1 MVHFR
6 STTKT
11 LMVLLDMAHTFLA
24 SLKSVLPDATGS
36 KIVSGLSCE
45 HSNLSSAL
53 LASLEDSYLRV
64 ELVGLKLPPGAPV
77 MEVKNE
83 EKMSSVAAKRS
94 VSLIGGMLLIR

>member
-64 ELVGLKLPPGAPV
+64 ELFGLKLPGAPV
-77 MEVKNE
+77 IEVKNE